1 MADVIKHFRRGGKRE
16 RLRVEQ
22 PGGEI
27 RAVKK
32 CAAANTGGQPTARP
46 FYFSGNGEPVGGEAG
61 LGKPVGE
68 VRIVQ
73 RLNAAISEANISCS
87 IVTGSC
93 PRNGCVRRNLQQA
106 RFDRNAADFKIV
118 ITGKQRLWMIC
129 VRIQADKVT
138 NTNSL

>member
-1 MADVIKHFRRGGKRE
+1 MR
-16 RLRVEQ
+16 Q
-22 PGGEI
+22 QT
-27 RAVKK
+27 RAGSQLP
-32 CAAANTGGQPTARP
+32 AH
-46 FYFSGNGEPVGGEAG
+46 SLWNGEAVGGEASF
-61 LGKPVGE
+61 LKPVGE
-68 VRIVQ
+68 ARIAE
-73 RLNAAISEANISCS
+73 RLNAAIGEANISCS